1 MQISELSTGGH
12 KVDELR
18 WNNQILYK
26 RQIETLPFD
35 TYTFHASYVN
45 SLPEVSVDEEL
56 YKPNKYLDFS
66 GLLVDE
72 NVYNENNYT
81 YYRVFMRTTSASD
94 PLCAGN
100 RIKSDGGRVNGP
112 IIYFKIL
119 IPEGESVRVDW
130 VQAGRKEQTY
140 TSWTS
145 YEKRLYFFWSNYYLL
160 GQNRRA
166 GLNYNYVEEG
176 KTFSANANMP
186 LNFENSDSLFQYYKN
201 KNILYVPTLPPSKYG
216 NLDTSNGYVIDDYS
230 TAFPHTYE
238 LTLTNT
244 SNRTLPYYIY
254 YNLSGVMNGGKTSDY
269 FQGGFQDITITKLED
284 TE

>member
-45 SLPEVSVDEEL
+45 NLPEVPVDEEL

-112 IIYFKIL
+112 IVYFKIL

-130 VQAGRKEQTY
+130 VQAGRKVQTY
-140 TSWTS
+140 TSWSS

-166 GLNYNYVEEG
+166 GLNYDYV
-176 KTFSANANMP
+176 
-186 LNFENSDSLFQYYKN
+186 
-201 KNILYVPTLPPSKYG
+201 
-216 NLDTSNGYVIDDYS
+216 
-230 TAFPHTYE
+230 
-238 LTLTNT
+238 
-244 SNRTLPYYIY
+244 
-254 YNLSGVMNGGKTSDY
+254 
-269 FQGGFQDITITKLED
+269 
-284 TE
+284 